1 MALTLYDLRGNGEHR
16 FSPYC
21 WRIRMA
27 LAHKGLKAAI
37 VPIGFTEKDR
47 IAFSGQ
53 SLVPILVDGETIV
66 FDSWRIATYLED
78 TYPDRPSLFDGES
91 ARALSRF
98 LNEWTPRAL
107 HRTLVPLII
116 RDVLDHVAPEDR
128 TYFRETREVKLGT
141 TLEALQKNREQAV
154 SAFRDAL
161 APVRETLKHLPYLGG
176 ETAKYADFIVFG
188 VFQWARC
195 VSEFQLLEPDDPVYA
210 WRARMLELYDGLAAK
225 APGYPC

>member
-1 MALTLYDLRGNGEHR
+1 MALTLYDLRGDGECR

-27 LAHKGLKAAI
+27 LAHKGLDAEI
-37 VPIGFTEKDR
+37 VPIGFTEKDK

-66 FDSWRIATYLED
+66 FDSWRIACYLED
-78 TYPDRPSLFDGES
+78 TYPDSPSLFGGQS

-98 LNEWTPRAL
+98 VNEWTPRAL
-107 HRTLVPLII
+107 HRTLVPLVI
-116 RDVLDHVAPEDR
+116 RDILDHVAPEDR
-128 TYFRETREVKLGT
+128 TYFRETREVKLGA
-141 TLEALQKNREQAV
+141 TLESLQANREQGV
-154 SAFRDAL
+154 LAFREAL
-161 APVRETLKHLPYLGG
+161 APVRETLKYLPYLGG
-176 ETAKYADFIVFG
+176 EKANYADFIVFG

-195 VSEFQLLEPDDPVYA
+195 VSEFKLLEPDDPVYA
-210 WRARMLELYDGLAAK
+210 WRTRMLELYDGLAAK